1 MANLGKLTITI
12 EQIGADQVTVKL
24 RNLENQVK
32 STNNTINQSNS
43 STQKLGASLN
53 QFSRDASSA
62 FGNAKI
68 SVNGTNKVF
77 LDLIQTMLLLGKT
90 SNLSS
95 MKNLGAG
102 FKALFNSDYIKS
114 FVVNTTGA
122 RTELKKLADLVKDDR
137 QAKVFKNPVY
147 ATYANNPGKELTKF
161 GVVGKDQQPPKININ
176 AQQAVYSGLGAAVRE
191 SMFAVSKQ
199 QAIVKLLGNLRDVM
213 NNPAMKVAFPATI
226 QRAGLNMFAA
236 TSTKGSLMAMATGF
250 GALIKEAYTFAAVAL
265 SVVVPAL
272 IAIGKHA
279 SDAAKEM
286 ESMQARFT
294 AVKLGELIGGTGV
307 VTAAAQAKA
316 TQSAKEMLDYVKQ
329 LAIPSTFTAQQ
340 LFKSAQ
346 QMESFGL
353 NSKRSLF
360 IAAQLAEVFGGTE
373 EELLMITRMMG
384 RMAAGELPD
393 ARALG
398 RFGMN
403 KEMLFGGKSDELTG
417 EELLSKF
424 AEFIRKR
431 YSTIYDQL
439 GNTAESKLATLQEKF
454 QFGMA
459 KIGEPI
465 NKALGPIIN
474 KLIDFIDKLERS
486 GVLEEFGKSIGDMLT
501 KMSSPEVFDG
511 LVQIFFDIGGAI
523 QAVAFEVDK
532 LLKQFVGVYYVMSNI
547 LKLVVAVRT
556 FGLSLLAQ
564 QAIPDFMQLG
574 KGLGMILNPQNYI
587 NMPGFIGGNAFEQSN
602 KLKSQFDRMQSST
615 SSKVSEPAGA
625 FISDMAKVASE
636 TEKQSDKLDKIK
648 DNTKN
653 TADELSLRKAAMGG
667 RGGPLNQLGMSPTQ
681 VAFAGNVNMDRSAF
695 QDPTLMN
702 PFSMLEKAIVDIVRR
717 NDSKTFRRF

>member
-32 STNNTINQSNS
+32 ATNNTINQSNAN
-43 STQKLGASLN
+43 TQKLGASLN
-53 QFSRDASSA
+53 QFSRDASSSL
-62 FGNAKI
+62 GNAKI
-68 SVNGTNKVF
+68 SINGTNKVF
-77 LDLIQTMLLLGKT
+77 LDLIQTMLLLGK
-90 SNLSS
+90 SANISAF
-95 MKNLGAG
+95 KNLGAG
-102 FKALFNSDYIKS
+102 FKSLFNSEYVKT
-114 FVVNTTGA
+114 FVINTSGA
-122 RTELKKLADLVKDDR
+122 VTNLRKLQELVQADKKFNVSKIPA
-137 QAKVFKNPVY
+137 Y
-147 ATYANNPGKELTKF
+147 ATMKDGSVKFNTQFPG
-161 GVVGKDQQPPKININ
+161 
-176 AQQAVYSGLGAAVRE
+176 GLGAAIRE
-191 SMFAVSKQ
+191 AAFQAKKQ
-199 QAIVKLLGNLRDVM
+199 TAINDALGNLRNVM
-213 NNPAMKVAFPATI
+213 NNPAMKMAFPATI
-226 QRAGLNMFAA
+226 QRAGFNMFGAG
-236 TSTKGSLMAMATGF
+236 STGGSLMALASGF
-250 GALIKEAYTFAAVAL
+250 GALIKEAYTFAGVAL

-294 AVKLGELIGGTGV
+294 AVKLGELIGDTGV

-417 EELLSKF
+417 EQLLSKF

-465 NKALGPIIN
+465 NKALGPVIDKIIA
-474 KLIDFIDKLERS
+474 FIDKLDQS
-486 GVLEEFGKSIGDMLT
+486 GVLADFGKAIGDMLS
-501 KMSSPEVFDG
+501 KLGSQEVFDG
-511 LVQIFFDIGGAI
+511 LVQMVFDVAGAI
-523 QAVAFEVDK
+523 TAMTMEVDK
-532 LLKQFVGVYYVMSNI
+532 LLRQFVGVYYVMSNI
-547 LKLVVAVRT
+547 LKIAVAVRT
-556 FGLSLLAQ
+556 FGLSLFVKQAQ
-564 QAIPDFMQLG
+564 VDFNQMF
-574 KGLGMILNPQNYI
+574 KGLGMILNPKNYI
-587 NMPGFIGGNAFEQSN
+587 NMPGFLGSNAFEASGKMKSKFDSYQYN
-602 KLKSQFDRMQSST
+602 PNTAKL
-615 SSKVSEPAGA
+615 SEPAGA
-625 FISDMAKVASE
+625 FISDMSKVAEE
-636 TEKQSDKLDKIK
+636 TEKQTDTLNKIK

-653 TADELSLRKAAMGG
+653 TSDELSLRKAAMGG

-681 VAFAGNVNMDRSAF
+681 MAFAGNINMNKSAYV
-695 QDPTLMN
+695 DPTLMN
-702 PFSMLEKAIVDIVRR
+702 PVSMLEKAIVEIVRR

>member
-62 FGNAKI
+62 LGNAKI
-68 SVNGTNKVF
+68 SVNSTNKVF
-77 LDLIQTMLLLGKT
+77 LDLVQTMLLLG
-90 SNLSS
+90 NAANFSS
-95 MKNLGAG
+95 IKNLGAG

-122 RTELKKLADLVKDDR
+122 RTQLKKLADMVKDDR
-137 QAKVFKNPVY
+137 QAKVFKNPTY
-147 ATYANNPGKELTKF
+147 ATF
-161 GVVGKDQQPPKININ
+161 GKDGNLKFDPQQF
-176 AQQAVYSGLGAAVRE
+176 QYSGMGAIFRKAIFE
-191 SMFAVSKQ
+191 TKKQ
-199 QAIVKLLGNLRDVM
+199 QAISDLLGNLKNVM
-213 NNPAMKVAFPATI
+213 NNPAMKMAFPATI
-226 QRAGLNMFAA
+226 QRAGLNMFGA
-236 TSTKGSLMAMATGF
+236 TSLSGNLMAMATGF
-250 GALIKEAYTFAAVAL
+250 GALIKEAYTFAGVAL

-465 NKALGPIIN
+465 NKALGPIID

-501 KMSSPEVFDG
+501 KMASPEVFDG

-532 LLKQFVGVYYVMSNI
+532 LLKQFVGVYYIMSNI
-547 LKLVVAVRT
+547 LKLAVAVRT
-556 FGLSLLAQ
+556 FGFSLFYK
-564 QAIPDFMQLG
+564 QAIPDFNQVF

-587 NMPGFIGGNAFEQSN
+587 NMPGFMGGNAFEQSN

-615 SSKVSEPAGA
+615 TSKVSEPAGN
-625 FISDMAKVASE
+625 FISDMSKVASE

>member
-32 STNNTINQSNS
+32 ATNNTINQSNAN
-43 STQKLGASLN
+43 TQKLGASLN
-53 QFSRDASSA
+53 QFNRDASSA
-62 FGNAKI
+62 FGNSRI
-68 SVNGTNKVF
+68 SINATNKVF
-77 LDLIQTMLLLGKT
+77 LDLIQTMLLLGKAA
-90 SNLSS
+90 NLSVF
-95 MKNLGAG
+95 KNLGAG
-102 FKALFNSDYIKS
+102 FKSLFNSEYIKT
-114 FVVNTTGA
+114 FVINTSGA
-122 RTELKKLADLVKDDR
+122 VTQLKKLSDLVREDR
-137 QAKVFKNPVY
+137 LAKVRQNPTFATDIGGGRAYINPQQAKY
-147 ATYANNPGKELTKF
+147 G
-161 GVVGKDQQPPKININ
+161 
-176 AQQAVYSGLGAAVRE
+176 GLGAIFRE
-191 SMFAVSKQ
+191 ATFAVLKKKAQDEMLDSLK
-199 QAIVKLLGNLRDVM
+199 GVM
-213 NNPAMKVAFPATI
+213 NNPFMKVAFPATI
-226 QRAGLNMFAA
+226 QRAGFKMFTAG
-236 TSTKGSLMAMATGF
+236 STGGSLMALASGF
-250 GALIKEAYTFAAVAL
+250 GALIKEAYIFAGVAL

-294 AVKLGELIGGTGV
+294 AVKLGELIGDSGV

-417 EELLSKF
+417 EQLLSKF
-424 AEFIRKR
+424 ADFIRKR

-465 NKALGPIIN
+465 NKALGPVIDKIIA
-474 KLIDFIDKLERS
+474 FIDRLDQS
-486 GVLEEFGKSIGDMLT
+486 GVLADFGKAIGDMLS
-501 KMSSPEVFDG
+501 KLGSQEVFDG
-511 LVQIFFDIGGAI
+511 LVQMVFDVAGAI
-523 QAVAFEVDK
+523 TAMTMEVDK
-532 LLKQFVGVYYVMSNI
+532 LLRQFVGVYYVMSNI
-547 LKLVVAVRT
+547 LKAAVAVRT
-556 FGLSLLAQ
+556 FGLSLFVKQAQ
-564 QAIPDFMQLG
+564 VDFNQMF
-574 KGLGMILNPQNYI
+574 KGLGMILNPKNYI
-587 NMPGFIGGNAFEQSN
+587 NMPGFLGSNAFEASGKMKSKFDSYQYN
-602 KLKSQFDRMQSST
+602 PNAAKL
-615 SSKVSEPAGA
+615 SEPAGA
-625 FISDMAKVASE
+625 FISDMSKVAEE
-636 TEKQSDKLDKIK
+636 TEKQTDTLNKIK

-653 TADELSLRKAAMGG
+653 TSDELSLRKAAMGG

-681 VAFAGNVNMDRSAF
+681 MAFAGNINMNKSAYV
-695 QDPTLMN
+695 DPTLMN
-702 PFSMLEKAIVDIVRR
+702 PVSMLEKAIVEIVRR